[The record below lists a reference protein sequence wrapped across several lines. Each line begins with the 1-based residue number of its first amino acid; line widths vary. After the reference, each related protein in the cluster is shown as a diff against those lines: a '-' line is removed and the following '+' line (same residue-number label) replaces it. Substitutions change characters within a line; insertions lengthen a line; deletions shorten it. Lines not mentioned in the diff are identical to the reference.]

1 MLFPYSRPASQK
13 ARANLDIERFITI
26 VNDENP
32 MMNLELVAKDEKVF
46 DYWCDALNHLL
57 GREMN
62 SSNKESEFEYF
73 LTEEVNMRLLEID
86 DIIDE
91 LPDTAPPIPELPD
104 LTGLDIGHCD
114 DALKCPIC
122 MLADKN
128 PTPSIISSCKHII
141 AVDQFTG
148 RETSVPVKRR
158 SITK

>member
-1 MLFPYSRPASQK
+1 M
-13 ARANLDIERFITI
+13 DIERFITI

-32 MMNLELVAKDEKVF
+32 MMNLELVAKDDKVF

-91 LPDTAPPIPELPD
+91 LPDKAPPIPELPD
-104 LTGLDIGHCD
+104 LTGTVL
-114 DALKCPIC
+114 
-122 MLADKN
+122 
-128 PTPSIISSCKHII
+128 
-141 AVDQFTG
+141 
-148 RETSVPVKRR
+148 
-158 SITK
+158 